1 MLRCLQRIF
10 VPPSSSRP
18 HFMGPCSA
26 GKTQVAEIRSVT
38 CQRKWG
44 AMSDIVESPKV
55 SPGPRHWLRRG
66 VAIAGFALM
75 SGALPLAVLA
85 SPSSTPTN
93 LAECGIGWVWDPI
106 AFRCVPVAPVVG
118 PVGPVGV
125 GGVVGPV
132 GVNPVLGPVGPV
144 GVGGVVG
151 PVGVDP
157 ILGPVGPV
165 GVGHR

>member
-1 MLRCLQRIF
+1 
-10 VPPSSSRP
+10 
-18 HFMGPCSA
+18 
-26 GKTQVAEIRSVT
+26 
-38 CQRKWG
+38 
-44 AMSDIVESPKV
+44 MSDIVESPSV
-55 SPGPRHWLRRG
+55 APGPRHWLRRG
-66 VAIAGFALM
+66 VAIAGFALV

-93 LAECGIGWVWDPI
+93 LADCGIGWVWDPV
-106 AFRCVPVAPVVG
+106 AFRCVPYVAPVIG

-132 GVNPVLGPVGPV
+132 GVDPVLGPVGPV

-157 ILGPVGPV
+157 VLGPVGPV
-165 GVGHR
+165 GVGPR